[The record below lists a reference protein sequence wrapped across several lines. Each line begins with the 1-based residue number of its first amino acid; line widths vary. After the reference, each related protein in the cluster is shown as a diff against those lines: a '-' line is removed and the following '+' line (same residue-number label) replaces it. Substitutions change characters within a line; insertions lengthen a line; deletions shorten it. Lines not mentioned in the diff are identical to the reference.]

1 MNRNRPI
8 LWTSNFLLFTIVL
21 IMAAENDNIAKDDPN
36 IIILNEMLSHMDE
49 SVEPC
54 LNFQNYS
61 AKNILQ
67 TRPPPFIAKFQILF
81 DELKDKVFE
90 EGSLEVKM
98 QRLYNI
104 CLADNGY
111 TNKYPP
117 EEARTLQQVENI
129 LGRSLS
135 KYLEYFYGHSY
146 PDFHKP

>member
-90 EGSLEVKM
+90 KGSLEVKM
-98 QRLYNI
+98 QRLYNM
-104 CLADNGY
+104 
-111 TNKYPP
+111 K
-117 EEARTLQQVENI
+117 TL
-129 LGRSLS
+129 
-135 KYLEYFYGHSY
+135 
-146 PDFHKP
+146 